1 MFDEA
6 EVGDKV
12 WDMRYGWGT
21 IQFISK
27 ASQYPISVV
36 FDIKH
41 QNKNIT
47 DNYTICGRA
56 NINHITPMLFKEDGL
71 ELKRKQGKN

>member
-1 MFDEA
+1 MFDKA

-27 ASQYPISVV
+27 TSRHPISVV
-36 FDIKH
+36 FDMKYK
-41 QNKNIT
+41 NENIT
-47 DNYTICGRA
+47 SNYKLCGRENA
-56 NINHITPMLFKEDGL
+56 MHITPMLFKENV
-71 ELKRKQGKN
+71 LKININTG